1 MRSSKAKQRNGRQK
15 PAPSIPTGSLLA
27 IEPLSPEEI
36 SSLLKEAAGMQ
47 SRLEKSPASRRQLTN
62 TLAGRRIA
70 LLFYEASTRTRVS
83 FEFAAKNLGAVTTVV
98 HAAASSIE
106 KGESLVDTGYTIEA
120 TGAEAIV
127 IRHPSSG
134 AAQLMARHLKVPVIN
149 AGDGMHEHPTQALL
163 DAYTILRHKKS
174 LRGLRVLIVGDI
186 FHSRVARSN
195 AQLLSKMNAHV
206 TLCGPN
212 ELLPELAATLAPE
225 VELQRNF
232 DAALKTADVIMMLRV
247 QKERLSGLNLNIDEY
262 VRDYQLTPERM
273 RNAKPDIIVMH
284 PGPMIR
290 GMEITAE
297 VADGPQS
304 VIVEQ
309 VANGVPVR
317 MAVLARALGA
327 TK

>member
-1 MRSSKAKQRNGRQK
+1 
-15 PAPSIPTGSLLA
+15 
-27 IEPLSPEEI
+27 
-36 SSLLKEAAGMQ
+36 MQ
-47 SRLEKSPASRRQLTN
+47 SRLKKSPPSRQQLTKK
-62 TLAGRRIA
+62 LPGRRVA

-98 HAAASSIE
+98 TAAASSIE

-120 TGAEAIV
+120 TGAEVIV
-127 IRHPSSG
+127 MRHPSSG
-134 AAQLMARHLKVPVIN
+134 AAQLMAQHLTVPVIN

-163 DAYTILRHKKS
+163 DAYTMLRHKKT

-195 AQLLSKMNAHV
+195 VQLLSKMGAHV
-206 TLCGPN
+206 TLCGPS
-212 ELLPELAATLAPE
+212 ELLPELAATLAPGI
-225 VELQRNF
+225 ELERNF
-232 DAALKTADVIMMLRV
+232 DKALKPADVIMMLRV
-247 QKERLSGLNLNIDEY
+247 QKERLSGLNLNIDDY
-262 VRDYQLTPERM
+262 VRDYQLTQDRM
-273 RNAKPDIIVMH
+273 RIAKSDAIVMH

-327 TK
+327 AK